1 MLLLPHELRKH
12 EELEQGVHEAN
23 DVHGLRVPSPPQ
35 QQRTDASAKQNA
47 NPRIPHSEWGISDI
61 LKLAVAVVGI
71 ERPALACVGSEN
83 RERRQ
88 AESRGRAPG
97 RQQGALQR
105 RRAPLA

>member
-1 MLLLPHELRKH
+1 MTFTTSEYLHHRSSRERTRQQNKMLI
-12 EELEQGVHEAN
+12 LEHAQHN
-23 DVHGLRVPSPPQ
+23 
-35 QQRTDASAKQNA
+35 K
-47 NPRIPHSEWGISDI
+47 WGISDI
-61 LKLAVAVVGI
+61 LELAVAVVGI